1 MTEQKIPDYETIK
14 TAVAGEKWA
23 LEKVVDCFSGAIDKY
38 STVTK
43 QLLDGTT
50 EKEIDDDLRQ
60 TLALKLLEA
69 IPTFPLDE
77 VEEKEENDNG
87 ET

>member
-14 TAVAGEKWA
+14 AAVKGEKWA
-23 LEKVVDCFSGAIDKY
+23 LEKVVDCFSGDIDKL

-43 QLLDGTT
+43 QLPNSTT
-50 EKEIDDDLRQ
+50 EKEINKDLRQ
-60 TLALKLLEA
+60 TLILKLLEA

-77 VEEKEENDNG
+77 A
-87 ET
+87 

>member
-14 TAVAGEKWA
+14 AAVAGEKWA
-23 LEKVVDCFSGAIDKY
+23 LEKVIDCFSGEIDKF

-43 QLLDGTT
+43 QLPDGTT
-50 EKEIDDDLRQ
+50 EKEIDEDLRQ
-60 TLALKLLEA
+60 TLILKLLET

-77 VEEKEENDNG
+77 AEGNDNG
-87 ET
+87 EA

>member
-14 TAVAGEKWA
+14 AAVKGEKWA
-23 LEKVVDCFSGAIDKY
+23 LEKVVDCFSGEIDKF

-43 QLLDGTT
+43 PLPDGTT
-50 EKEIDDDLRQ
+50 ENEIDEDLRQ
-60 TLALKLLEA
+60 TLILKLLEA

-77 VEEKEENDNG
+77 VERNDNG
-87 ET
+87 KA